1 MRAPVIGGF
10 RPRLR
15 AWFRPRFRPPL
26 RLRFRGPGAEIAAG
40 PPVVW
45 GCGPGGSLT
54 SISLSILSAVREP
67 LTPSG
72 GSSS

>member
-15 AWFRPRFRPPL
+15 ARLRPRLRPPL
-26 RLRFRGPGAEIAAG
+26 RLRFREPGAEIAAG

-45 GCGPGGSLT
+45 VYGTGGSLT
-54 SISLSILSAVREP
+54 SISLSILIAVREP
-67 LTPSG
+67 ITSPG
-72 GSSS
+72 GSS